1 VKTLG
6 PILGGL
12 LVVALRVFA
21 AMRSPRVLETGL
33 PPRMEH
39 ATQALA
45 LVAAGPHAVPVA
57 GTGSMAPY
65 IPAALPG
72 AGDLRTIVVAYITP
86 RTGARFPDITPG
98 ALVIYR
104 PVWHNGLPVIHGAAL
119 RDSAGWVMS
128 GLANARSE
136 PGERVTADNFLAL
149 VESVHLWPL
158 ATR

>member
-6 PILGGL
+6 LILAVL
-12 LVVALRVFA
+12 ALALAIYLAV
-21 AMRSPRVLETGL
+21 RSQRVLEAGL
-33 PPRMEH
+33 PPRLEH

-45 LVAAGPHAVPVA
+45 LVAAGPQAVPVA
-57 GTGSMAPY
+57 GTGSMAPF

-72 AGDLRTIVVAYITP
+72 AGDPRTIVVAYITP
-86 RTGARFPDITPG
+86 RPGAGISDITPG

-104 PVWHNGLPVIHGAAL
+104 PVWNNGLPVIHGAAL

-136 PGERVTADNFLAL
+136 PGERVTTENFVAL